1 MKKFLL
7 MLMLVVMCVS
17 AASAEVKIGVLTK
30 LNLTP
35 EDFAKIVKAERESGK
50 VKIFSLSGKQDD
62 MTFVFYDSLNAMQM
76 GLNAGDVNAIALP
89 EDVGEYLLNVTE
101 GYTISAIIRDEP
113 VFLSLGFRKSDDP
126 ELRDKFNDALLSMKA
141 DGTLAIMLS
150 KFVTEAGI
158 GEPEPIKFYKYS
170 NTDTVKVAITGDMPP
185 IDYVGADGKPA
196 GFNTA
201 ILAEIC
207 RRLHLN
213 VELVQIDSG
222 ARAASLASGRSDIVF
237 WFQSRKAQG
246 KILADVPDGV
256 VLSESYYNWD
266 DTYLITKK

>member
-1 MKKFLL
+1 
-7 MLMLVVMCVS
+7 
-17 AASAEVKIGVLTK
+17 
-30 LNLTP
+30 
-35 EDFAKIVKAERESGK
+35 
-50 VKIFSLSGKQDD
+50 
-62 MTFVFYDSLNAMQM
+62 
-76 GLNAGDVNAIALP
+76 
-89 EDVGEYLLNVTE
+89 
-101 GYTISAIIRDEP
+101 
-113 VFLSLGFRKSDDP
+113 
-126 ELRDKFNDALLSMKA
+126 
-141 DGTLAIMLS
+141 
-150 KFVTEAGI
+150 
-158 GEPEPIKFYKYS
+158 
-170 NTDTVKVAITGDMPP
+170 MPP

-237 WFQSRKAQG
+237 WFQSRKAQD

>member
-1 MKKFLL
+1 MKKIFLC
-7 MLMLVVMCVS
+7 LMLVVMFVS
-17 AASAEVKIGVLTK
+17 AASAEVSIGVLTK

-35 EDFAKIVKAERESGK
+35 EDFAKIVKTERESGK
-50 VKIFSLSGKQDD
+50 VKIFSLSGEQDD

-76 GLNAGDVNAIALP
+76 GLNAGEVNAIALP
-89 EDVGEYLLNVTE
+89 EDVGAYLLNVTD
-101 GYTISAIIRDEP
+101 GYTISSIMKDKP
-113 VFLSLGFRKSDDP
+113 VYLSFGFRKSDDP
-126 ELRDKFNDALLSMKA
+126 ELRDKFNDAILSMKA

-150 KFVTEAGI
+150 KFVTEPGI
-158 GEPEPIKFYKYS
+158 GEPEPIKFFKYS
-170 NTDTVKVAITGDMPP
+170 NTETIKVAITGDMPP

-246 KILADVPDGV
+246 TILADVPDGV